1 MLPAYTGTAVRAAE
15 QPLLDDGQ
23 GDALMRRAAWGLA
36 QHVLA
41 ELRRRGPVAGSTV
54 AALVGSGNNGGDAL
68 WALSFLRR
76 RGMRAVA
83 VPVADRLHDDGHA
96 ALLAAGGQVGEQV
109 PSGTAVVIDGILG
122 TGARGAF
129 ELPDGLVLPEGVTV
143 VACDV
148 PSGVDADTGQVLGEV
163 IPADVTVTF
172 GAVKAGLLLG
182 AGAQAAGR
190 VELVK
195 IGLGPH
201 LGAPDLVSA
210 QETELRAVFA
220 PPRWDDHKYSR
231 GVLGVAAG
239 SEQYP
244 GAAVLVCRSALN
256 CGLGMVRLA
265 APEGVRQLVL
275 AAAPEVVAQDEVG
288 GKATAWVCGPG
299 LGEDGSARDRLA
311 AVVALAAK
319 QALPVVLDASALS
332 LVSLGQVRRM
342 RAGGAVVVMT
352 PHRGELV
359 ALARRLGAD
368 AGLDAKHWEAEL
380 DTDPVCA
387 VRELAQALDVVLVA
401 KGPSTL
407 IVPPE
412 PEGSAWVQTEGGA
425 ELATGGTGDCL
436 AGLIGAAL
444 ARAQTGSP
452 REMAVA
458 VAAAVRLHGT
468 AGSQAGQDG
477 PFGASV
483 LPDQIRSV
491 IATAAGSRWRR

>member
-1 MLPAYTGTAVRAAE
+1 MLPAHTGTAVRAAE

-54 AALVGSGNNGGDAL
+54 AALVGSGNNGADAL

-76 RGMRAVA
+76 RGVHTVA
-83 VPVADRLHDDGHA
+83 VPVSRSRALHDDGHA

-109 PSGTAVVIDGILG
+109 PSGATVVIDGILG
-122 TGARGAF
+122 TGARG
-129 ELPDGLVLPEGVTV
+129 GLDLPEGLALPEGATV

-163 IPADVTVTF
+163 IPAEVTVTF
-172 GAVKAGLLLG
+172 GAVKTGLLLG
-182 AGAQAAGR
+182 AGAAAAGR
-190 VELVK
+190 VELVE

-244 GAAVLVCRSALN
+244 GAAVLVCRSVLD

-275 AAAPEVVAQDEVG
+275 GAAPEVVAQDEVS

-299 LGEDGSARDRLA
+299 LGEDRSARDRLE
-311 AVVALAAK
+311 AVVAVAAE

-368 AGLDAKHWEAEL
+368 AGLDAEQWEAKL
-380 DTDPVCA
+380 DTDPVRA

-407 IVPPE
+407 IMQPE
-412 PEGSAWVQTEGGA
+412 TEGPAWVQTEGGA

-444 ARAQTGSP
+444 ARGT
-452 REMAVA
+452 AVDCA
-458 VAAAVRLHGT
+458 DEAGVRVAAAVRLHGL
-468 AGSQAGQDG
+468 AGAQAAGHG
-477 PFGASV
+477 PFGASELPVAVRAV
-483 LPDQIRSV
+483 LAPHR
-491 IATAAGSRWRR
+491 